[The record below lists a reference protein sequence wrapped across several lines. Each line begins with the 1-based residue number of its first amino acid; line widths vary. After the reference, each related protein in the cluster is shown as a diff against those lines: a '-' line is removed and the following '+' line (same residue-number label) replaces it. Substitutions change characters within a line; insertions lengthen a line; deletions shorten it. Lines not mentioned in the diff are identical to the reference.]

1 MAEITDWNKLKV
13 FYVVANAGSFTNAG
27 AKECISPSSLS
38 RQISALEEEVGAP
51 LFHRHA
57 RGLSLSERGEVLFAV
72 ASEIFRSIK
81 RAEAIVA
88 ADQVKPAGKL
98 TVTCSHAFGSVWI
111 APKIPDFLKRYPEI
125 KMNLILDDRA
135 YDLGMREA
143 DCAVRMWQPKQP
155 GLISNP
161 FVQVNC
167 GFYASKE
174 FCNQYSNIKDF
185 SQIGA
190 TPLIAY
196 SGEVTELS
204 LVLNTHIARY
214 RKIGAPNIVFS
225 SNNLR
230 SILEAAI
237 RGVGITALPEYLS
250 KSYENRLI
258 PVLCNEQ
265 PPMFQTYFVYAE
277 EMRNVKKL
285 TVFHDYLIECARNN
299 PNL

>member
-1 MAEITDWNKLKV
+1 MTEITDWNKLKV
-13 FYVVANAGSFTNAG
+13 FYSVANAGSFTNAG

-38 RQISALEEEVGAP
+38 RQISALEEEIGAP

-57 RGLSLSERGEVLFAV
+57 RGLNLSERGEVLFSATK
-72 ASEIFRSIK
+72 EIFRSVK
-81 RAEAIVA
+81 RAEAIVT
-88 ADQVKPAGKL
+88 ADQVKPSGKL

-111 APKIPDFLKRYPEI
+111 SPKIPDFLKRYPEVRV
-125 KMNLILDDRA
+125 NLVLDDRA

-155 GLISNP
+155 GLVSNP

-174 FCNQYSNIKDF
+174 FCEKYPKIEEF
-185 SQIGA
+185 SQIGEA
-190 TPLIAY
+190 PLIAY

-204 LVLNTHIARY
+204 LILNTHIARC
-214 RKIGAPNIVFS
+214 RKIAVPNITFS

-230 SILEAAI
+230 SILESAI
-237 RGVGITALPEYLS
+237 RGVGIAALPEYLS
-250 KSYENRLI
+250 KSYREQLV
-258 PVLCNEQ
+258 PVLQNEQ
-265 PPMFQTYFVYAE
+265 APMFQTYFVYAE

-285 TVFHDYLIECARNN
+285 TAFHDYLIKCARAGSD
-299 PNL
+299 L